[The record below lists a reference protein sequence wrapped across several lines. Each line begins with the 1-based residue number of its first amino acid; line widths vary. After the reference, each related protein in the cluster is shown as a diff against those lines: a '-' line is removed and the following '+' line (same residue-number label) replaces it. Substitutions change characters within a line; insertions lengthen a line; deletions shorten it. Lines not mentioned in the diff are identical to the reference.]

1 MAERRDEPLRIRLS
15 PSDLAKVTAIQE
27 HLERVGEMNS
37 LGKVVS
43 NAIDAY
49 YSILAAEGTVPPNL

>member
-1 MAERRDEPLRIRLS
+1 LS

-43 NAIDAY
+43 NALSAY